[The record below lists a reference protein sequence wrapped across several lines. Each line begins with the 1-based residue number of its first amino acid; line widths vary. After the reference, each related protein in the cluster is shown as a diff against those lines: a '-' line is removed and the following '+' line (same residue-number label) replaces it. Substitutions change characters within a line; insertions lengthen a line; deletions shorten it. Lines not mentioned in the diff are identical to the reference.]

1 VSVDQTRLPER
12 VDVLIV
18 GGGMAGLAAATVAAE
33 NGARVVVVEKG
44 TRPGGSAALSVG
56 TFWAV
61 PDFETLRRR
70 VPLGDPDL
78 GRAVVEDY
86 PAAVEAIRRMGLPV
100 GDRVSGVMTVGVG
113 HSIDVHALLDLEVAV
128 IERSGGRVACNAT
141 VRQLRHRRGRA
152 RSGGANRNR
161 PRARDDPRY
170 RRLPGRF
177 GPPKRVH
184 GTERRPHARALEQR
198 QRR

>member
-1 VSVDQTRLPER
+1 
-12 VDVLIV
+12 
-18 GGGMAGLAAATVAAE
+18 MAGLAAATVAAE
-33 NGARVVVVEKG
+33 NGARVLVVEKG

-56 TFWAV
+56 MFWAV

-141 VRQLRHRRGRA
+141 VRRLLTGENSSVTGAVVRGAEGRTA
-152 RSGGANRNR
+152 TVHAGH
-161 PRARDDPRY
+161 DDPRY

-184 GTERRPHARALEQR
+184 GTGRRPHARALEQR